1 MTWDEVIALVAV
13 AVIDDAD
20 VRELARELGLL
31 DELDDGDQD
40 DETDMTGRG

>member
-1 MTWDEVIALVAV
+1 VTWDEVIALVAV